1 MAKNPQRWPSSLQGY
16 SAVAFASSIS
26 RCRWSRRRRR
36 FSCRRCSRRPRR
48 SRWRKISSYD
58 ERGPAWY
65 WNNIACG
72 EHTGTH
78 FDAPIHWVTGKDYPN
93 NATHNIPVQK
103 FIGPACVIDVADRVR
118 ENADFLVTV
127 DVVKAWEASMAR
139 SARRVGADPHRLVE
153 AHRRRALP
161 QYPRGRAAYAGLSSA
176 VRALPGEGARHSRVG
191 VETVGTDAGQ
201 AATFDPMFP
210 CHTIMHGSNR
220 FGLASLMNL
229 DQLPATGAIV
239 IAPPLKIVNGS
250 GSPLRVLALVPGLN
264 WAHDETMRR
273 IHHPGAAKMRASAEL
288 KSSGSGLPMPAS
300 ASRSSPRD

>member
-1 MAKNPQRWPSSLQGY
+1 MSKNSALLADLAAGIVTGGIRVVDLTVPLEPLTPTIQLPPQFAPSKPFSMEE
-16 SAVAFASSIS
+16 IS
-26 RCRWSRRRRR
+26 
-36 FSCRRCSRRPRR
+36 
-48 SRWRKISSYD
+48 KYD
-58 ERGPAWY
+58 QRGPAWY

-103 FIGPACVIDVADRVR
+103 FIGPAFVIDVSERVR

-127 DVVKAWEASMAR
+127 EVVKAWEQKH
-139 SARRVGADPHRLVE
+139 GAI
-153 AHRRRALP
+153 
-161 QYPRGRAAYAGLSSA
+161 PRGAWVLIRTDWSKRTGAQNFLNIREDGPHT
-176 VRALPGEGARHSRVG
+176 PGFHPQCVPFLAKERDILGVG

-229 DQLPATGAIV
+229 DQLPATGAVV

-250 GSPLRVLALVPGLN
+250 GSPLRVLALVP
-264 WAHDETMRR
+264 
-273 IHHPGAAKMRASAEL
+273 S
-288 KSSGSGLPMPAS
+288 
-300 ASRSSPRD
+300 